1 MYKNEKELIVLIGLM
16 AKHDA
21 LGKLNKNL
29 RKLLLLEFVNNRV
42 FNYSLKDLC
51 YTNFLLLQ

>member
-51 YTNFLLLQ
+51 YTNFLLL